1 MNLFRRL
8 LAASGAAGLLIGVG
22 GATQAF
28 AISPFTA
35 EIALDCVNAGQNQ
48 TIRVSTTTQ
57 ALVHIEVTI
66 GNSTVNGG
74 TQNGTGIPES
84 DGTFTDTWKVADVT
98 ATTGAVVRVYVLTLD
113 GVAVGAGQFVI
124 HAANAPCPTP
134 HPVAITGTFLEA
146 TQVGG
151 DVQKTCDA
159 GVTGTATFTATIQ
172 INVDSEQTA
181 TVTLPADASLPLAC
195 NGASEGLPKLPVGS
209 VITLH
214 ESVLP
219 TGAAAPAADTKI
231 TIGAEAST
239 TTIHNAK
246 AAVVTTPTAAPSVP
260 VLPATGRPAGS
271 PSLPWPAIA
280 LLGLIAVAGGG
291 LVLRRR
297 S

>member
-1 MNLFRRL
+1 M
-8 LAASGAAGLLIGVG
+8 
-22 GATQAF
+22 
-28 AISPFTA
+28 
-35 EIALDCVNAGQNQ
+35 
-48 TIRVSTTTQ
+48 
-57 ALVHIEVTI
+57 TI
-66 GNSTVNGG
+66 GTSTVNGG

-113 GVAVGAGQFVI
+113 GVAVGAGEFVI

-151 DVQKTCDA
+151 NVQKTCDA

-219 TGAAAPAADTKI
+219 TGAAAPADLRGDAVAFSID
-231 TIGAEAST
+231 
-239 TTIHNAK
+239 NAK

>member
-1 MNLFRRL
+1 MNLFKRL

-22 GATQAF
+22 GATQAL
-28 AISPFTA
+28 ATSPFTA

-48 TIRVSTTTQ
+48 TIRVTTTTQ

-98 ATTGAVVRVYVLTLD
+98 ATTGAVVRIYVLTLD
-113 GVAVGAGQFVI
+113 GVAVGAGEFSI
-124 HAANAPCPTP
+124 HPANGPCPTP
-134 HPVAITGTFLEA
+134 HPVAITGTFIDA
-146 TQVGG
+146 IQVGG
-151 DVQKTCDA
+151 NVQKACDT

-172 INVDSEQTA
+172 IKLNAEQTA
-181 TVTLPADASLPLAC
+181 TVTLPADASLPLTC
-195 NGASEGLPKLPVGS
+195 NGASEALPKLPVGS

-219 TGAAAPAADTKI
+219 TGAATPAADTRI
-231 TIGAEAST
+231 TIGTEAVT
-239 TTIHNAK
+239 TTIRNAK
-246 AAVVTTPTAAPSVP
+246 AAVVTTPTPTP
-260 VLPATGRPAGS
+260 TPIVLPATGHPAS
-271 PSLPWPAIA
+271 TPSIPWVGLV
-280 LLGLIAVAGGG
+280 LLGLIAMTGAG

>member
-28 AISPFTA
+28 ATSPFTA

-66 GNSTVNGG
+66 GTSTVNGG

-124 HAANAPCPTP
+124 HAANEPAP
-134 HPVAITGTFLEA
+134 
-146 TQVGG
+146 
-151 DVQKTCDA
+151 
-159 GVTGTATFTATIQ
+159 
-172 INVDSEQTA
+172 
-181 TVTLPADASLPLAC
+181 LPIRSRSP
-195 NGASEGLPKLPVGS
+195 
-209 VITLH
+209 
-214 ESVLP
+214 
-219 TGAAAPAADTKI
+219 
-231 TIGAEAST
+231 
-239 TTIHNAK
+239 
-246 AAVVTTPTAAPSVP
+246 APSS
-260 VLPATGRPAGS
+260 TRP
-271 PSLPWPAIA
+271 
-280 LLGLIAVAGGG
+280 
-291 LVLRRR
+291 
-297 S
+297 